1 MKRQRKLD
9 LKTPEI
15 LKTYLMQICKTT
27 SLYVRHNQP
36 IITKHVPFKYPCLLD
51 SVSFGRDSKLKRTTK
66 VLSKYEIS
74 KMAQRIDN
82 VRITLAHYDF
92 LQQIIRLILFQS

>member
-1 MKRQRKLD
+1 
-9 LKTPEI
+9 
-15 LKTYLMQICKTT
+15 MQICKTT

-36 IITKHVPFKYPCLLD
+36 IITKHVPFKYPCLLN
-51 SVSFGRDSKLKRTTK
+51 SVSFGRDSKLKSTTK

-82 VRITLAHYDF
+82 VRMTLEHYDF
-92 LQQIIRLILFQS
+92 LHHR